1 MTMKN
6 PKFITAAVLVVLFLI
21 LLIQNTQAV
30 SLKIYFWEMSMP
42 QIILITVV
50 LLIGFIAG
58 YVVATMT
65 GKSRKRKAPNQ
76 PL

>member
-1 MTMKN
+1 MKN
-6 PKFITAAVLVVLFLI
+6 PKFITTVGLVVLFLI

-30 SLKIYFWEMSMP
+30 SVKIYFWEISMP
-42 QIILITVV
+42 QIILIVAV

-58 YVVATMT
+58 YVAARVT
-65 GKSRKRKAPNQ
+65 GRSRKRKAPHQ